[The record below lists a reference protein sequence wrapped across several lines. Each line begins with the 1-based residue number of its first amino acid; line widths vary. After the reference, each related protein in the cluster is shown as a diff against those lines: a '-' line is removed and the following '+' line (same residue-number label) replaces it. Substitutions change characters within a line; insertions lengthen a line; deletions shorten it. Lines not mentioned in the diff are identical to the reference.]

1 MRATSLVAWIALCV
15 DGATVRDHGGTRA
28 NMVEGFRAALA
39 GDVAA
44 SHVDYVDRFGK
55 DRRMKVDRM
64 AEKLADQN
72 LSPPMGKD
80 ADGRLKSREEAGE
93 YDSLEAFAKGKP
105 QLARHARVARLAHAR
120 LRRLGHDLGA
130 LVGAR
135 NWGNDTATPPPGRL
149 CATRRVLLLTEREDG
164 RVDVAV
170 RASELFGVLVLRK
183 AWVVDDDGTRGDL
196 LAVPPRPKVALF
208 VVLARRIAKTA
219 RWRDAV
225 LPISTAGAV
234 GIALA
239 VVGLSRARRREDE
252 GGP

>member
-1 MRATSLVAWIALCV
+1 MSATLACV
-15 DGATVRDHGGTRA
+15 
-28 NMVEGFRAALA
+28 F
-39 GDVAA
+39 
-44 SHVDYVDRFGK
+44 
-55 DRRMKVDRM
+55 
-64 AEKLADQN
+64 
-72 LSPPMGKD
+72 
-80 ADGRLKSREEAGE
+80 
-93 YDSLEAFAKGKP
+93 
-105 QLARHARVARLAHAR
+105 AHAK
-120 LRRLGHDLGA
+120 LKNLGHDLGA

-149 CATRRVLLLTEREDG
+149 CATRRVLLTEREDG

-208 VVLARRIAKTA
+208 VVLARRIARTA

-225 LPISTAGAV
+225 LPMSTAGAV
-234 GIALA
+234 GIALP
-239 VVGLSRARRREDE
+239 VVGLSRARRRGDE